1 MLRAVLFTF
10 FIVLSSVLIYGQ
22 DTLPSISVVKKSRNK
37 VLISWINPYKNA
49 VKQLSIQRSSDSK
62 KQFKTIMTMPD
73 PTTPQNGFMDTQA
86 PNDSMYYR
94 MYVQMDSGKYEFS
107 KAKRPVADTSRAS
120 TVSEVMSN
128 ADDKKYESAPNTTK
142 PTRETSN
149 ARVTPPAPP
158 ERIIVIKR
166 ADSVVA
172 FIPERQFRRYKDSL
186 NYKTRDTIYSETND
200 TLLIRPFVPKEVF
213 RASKYVFT
221 EKEGRVKISLPDAM
235 SKKYSVKFYEE
246 DSTLLFEIKKV
257 SEPIL
262 MLDKSNFVHAGW
274 FRFELYED
282 GHLKEKQKLYIP
294 KDF

>member
-1 MLRAVLFTF
+1 MRAVLFTV
-10 FIVLSSVLIYGQ
+10 FILLSSILIYGQ

-49 VKQLSIQRSSDSK
+49 VKQLSIQRSSDK

-73 PTTPQNGFMDTQA
+73 PSTPQNGYMDTQA

-94 MYVQMDSGKYEFS
+94 MYVQLDSGKYEFS
-107 KAKRPVADTSRAS
+107 KVKRPVPDTS
-120 TVSEVMSN
+120 TVVIN
-128 ADDKKYESAPNTTK
+128 NVDDKKYEPAPLTATK
-142 PTRETSN
+142 PTRETPN
-149 ARVTPPAPP
+149 ARVTPPPPP

-172 FIPERQFRRYKDSL
+172 FVPEHQFKRYKDSL
-186 NYKTRDTIYSETND
+186 NYKTRDTIYSETSD
-200 TLLIRPFVPKEVF
+200 TLLIKPFVPKEVF
-213 RASKYVFT
+213 RVSKYVFT
-221 EKEGRVKISLPDAM
+221 EKEGRVKISLPDAKD
-235 SKKYSVKFYEE
+235 KKYSVKFYEA
-246 DSTLLFEIKKV
+246 DSSLLFEIKKV

-262 MLDKSNFVHAGW
+262 MLDKSNFIHAGW